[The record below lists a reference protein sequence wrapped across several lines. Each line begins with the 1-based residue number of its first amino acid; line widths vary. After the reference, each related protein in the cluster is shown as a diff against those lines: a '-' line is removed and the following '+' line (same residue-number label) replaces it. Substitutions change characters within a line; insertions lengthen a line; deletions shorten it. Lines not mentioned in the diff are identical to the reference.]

1 MDIEI
6 QEKLEEIYT
15 NLIIEVKYE
24 DIRKYAIYVKIEYK
38 DTLYESK
45 IIYKY
50 DNYLTIDG
58 NIANIRNIINNIILS
73 FYYKKGE

>member
-1 MDIEI
+1 MELEL

-24 DIRKYAIYVKIEYK
+24 DIRKYAIYVRIEYK
-38 DTLYESK
+38 GQEYKTK

-50 DNYLTIDG
+50 DNYLTIDA
-58 NIANIRNIINNIILS
+58 NIANIRTIIDKIILS

>member
-1 MDIEI
+1 MELEIED
-6 QEKLEEIYT
+6 KLQEIYR

-38 DTLYESK
+38 GTLYVSK

>member
-1 MDIEI
+1 MELEL

-15 NLIIEVKYE
+15 NLVIEVKYE
-24 DIRKYAIYVKIEYK
+24 DIRKYAIYVRIEYK
-38 DTLYESK
+38 GQEYETK

-50 DNYLTIDG
+50 DNYLTIDA
-58 NIANIRNIINNIILS
+58 NIANIRTIIDNIILS

>member
-38 DTLYESK
+38 GTLYESK